1 MSPFQKSMAS
11 NVVSVKVTVYL
22 TSLTVLCWHVDH
34 RVSRRWVVPTSG
46 RRSRKVWRAQRG
58 RPCTPLSPSPKV
70 EKNWAE
76 PVHSRPSH
84 RSGETTEHPQVSK
97 ISPSKWEPLWRVI
110 HVVSVECGDHEEGDR
125 CRWRRALQ
133 SSLSAEE
140 EKRFLLQIS
149 WQRLPSVRGQ
159 WVSDGWI

>member
-1 MSPFQKSMAS
+1 MFDFYLKGKHFFNRLAKKLDFRVANHLINQLIVAALVSLMSPFQKSMAS

-76 PVHSRPSH
+76 PVHSRPSL
-84 RSGETTEHPQVSK
+84 RSGETTLHPQVSK
-97 ISPSKWEPLWRVI
+97 ISPFKWERLRRSNACCLCRVWRP
-110 HVVSVECGDHEEGDR
+110 
-125 CRWRRALQ
+125 WRR
-133 SSLSAEE
+133 
-140 EKRFLLQIS
+140 R
-149 WQRLPSVRGQ
+149 
-159 WVSDGWI
+159 